1 MNPWDVFTWFN
12 AVALTL
18 GTILIFIFF
27 LRDARKFLGQREQRE
42 KSDE

>member
-18 GTILIFIFF
+18 GTIVIFIFF
-27 LRDARKFLGQREQRE
+27 LRDARKFLGQREHRE
-42 KSDE
+42 QSDE